1 MKLWVNDLK
10 KADSKKDGAI
20 NEINNR
26 INQIIENHKDDKNR
40 IDNDLK
46 DIRAAL
52 LKSALE

>member
-26 INQIIENHKDDKNR
+26 INQIVENQKDDKNR